1 MRKLVYEC
9 KKDNAVVRT
18 VSFAQAEDLR
28 VGGWNVTETLET
40 IPEKTPMTA
49 KQAASRIKI

>member
-18 VSFAQAEDLR
+18 VNFAQAEDLR

-40 IPEKTPMTA
+40 IPEKTHMTA